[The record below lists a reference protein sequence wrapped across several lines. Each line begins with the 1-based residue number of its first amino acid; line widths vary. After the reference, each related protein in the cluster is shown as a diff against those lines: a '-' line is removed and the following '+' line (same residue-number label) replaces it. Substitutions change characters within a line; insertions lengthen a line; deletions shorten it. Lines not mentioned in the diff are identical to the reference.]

1 MTDYEKLYQESPNV
15 CGPPFPEFEA
25 FFERYNKTHAK
36 ILDLGCG
43 QGRDALFIARM
54 GHQVVGVD
62 ISKTGVAQMLEE
74 AKQEG
79 LEVLGV
85 EADIVEYEPSGEYD
99 VVILDRVLH
108 MLKEDSERQA
118 VLEKAGAVTKSGGFI
133 LIADTPKHQGQIRS
147 FFEGQSER
155 WVKVKDRK
163 GMIFIQKS

>member
-1 MTDYEKLYQESPNV
+1 MTDYEKQYQESPNV
-15 CGPPFPEFEA
+15 CGPPFPEFVA
-25 FFERYNKTHAK
+25 FFERYNKANAK
-36 ILDLGCG
+36 VLDLGCG

-62 ISKTGVAQMLEE
+62 ISKTGITQMLEE

-118 VLEKAGAVTKSGGFI
+118 VLEKAGAVTKSGSFI

-147 FFEGQSER
+147 FFESQSEG
-155 WVKVKDRK
+155 WVKVKDKK
-163 GMIFIQKS
+163 GKIFVQKS